1 METQILEFPDSSDN
15 SSFPTRAGPGEF
27 FRVFVFLCSST
38 CIPNSKI
45 ELECIIKKWSTTKF
59 VSFVRSKKQIYSIK
73 IDPWPWMTTGLE
85 SHRER
90 VTEDRLYIKLCS
102 LDIMKMHPGN
112 LDLEKKYFAD

>member
-45 ELECIIKKWSTTKF
+45 ELECIIKKWSTTIIC
-59 VSFVRSKKQIYSIK
+59 SLKKQIYSIK
-73 IDPWPWMTTGLE
+73 IDPWPWMTPGLE
-85 SHRER
+85 SRRER

-112 LDLEKKYFAD
+112 LKKIFRKKYFAD